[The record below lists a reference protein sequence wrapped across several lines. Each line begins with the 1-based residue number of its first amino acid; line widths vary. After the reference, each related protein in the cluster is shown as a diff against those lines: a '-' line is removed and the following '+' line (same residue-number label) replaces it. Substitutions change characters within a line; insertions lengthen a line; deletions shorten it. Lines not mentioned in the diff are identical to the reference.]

1 MTTIRKLNQVDFQEI
16 YDLNVYAFRLEDKEE
31 TKKWVKDCI
40 ENGRVYG
47 AFSRGKLTSSVIV
60 FPFEVYYN
68 GAVLKMGGIGNVSS
82 YPEARGQGAVRLLME
97 KALEEMKNKGQVL
110 SYLAPF
116 SYHFYRKFGYEVAF
130 EQRRYTIMPENFGP
144 FEAPENRVDRVSYE
158 EEKEAIQSVYRQ
170 KMTKAIGPLKRT
182 NWLWETKFL
191 PSDKKKVAL
200 YRNSGGVPQGY
211 LVYEFTGD
219 GQNTF
224 HINELMALTGI
235 AERALW
241 DYIGTHSSSF
251 ERFTYTGRSDQRLS
265 HLFHEANVKQQMNAH
280 MMARIVDM
288 ENFLKQFP
296 FKSTEK
302 QDFWLEVSDA
312 SAEWNNKVFRLSING
327 DDITVATEEKP
338 VETSSYLK
346 ADIQIWTQLF
356 MQYKTVDELRF
367 EGLLS
372 GSEETAQAFKALL
385 PQGTPELYDY
395 F

>member
-1 MTTIRKLNQVDFQEI
+1 MEIRELTKDHNQELH
-16 YDLNVYAFRLEDKEE
+16 DLNVYAFRLEDNEE
-31 TKKWVKDCI
+31 TKKWVEDCFA
-40 ENGRVYG
+40 NGIAYG
-47 AFSRGKLTSSVIV
+47 AFSEGKLKSSVIV
-60 FPFEVYYN
+60 FPFEMYHH
-68 GAVLKMGGIGNVSS
+68 GRILKMGGIGNVSS
-82 YPEARGQGAVRLLME
+82 YPEVRGQGTIRQLLE
-97 KALEEMKNKGQVL
+97 KALEEMRDQGYVL

-116 SYHFYRKFGYEVAF
+116 SYRFYRKFGYEVAF
-130 EQRRYTIMPENFGP
+130 EQRQYQIMPEDFGL
-144 FEAPENRVDRVSYE
+144 FEAPENRVERVRYE
-158 EEKEAIQSVYRQ
+158 EQKEAVQAIYEKKVAQSL
-170 KMTKAIGPLKRT
+170 GPVRRT
-182 NWLWETKFL
+182 DWLWEKKFL

-200 YRNSGGVPQGY
+200 YRDDEERPKGY

-224 HINELMALTGI
+224 HIHELMALSGK

-251 ERFTYTGRSDQRLS
+251 ERFTFTGRADQRLS

-296 FKSTEK
+296 FKSAEK
-302 QDFWLEVSDA
+302 RDFLLEVTDDTA
-312 SAEWNNKVFRLSING
+312 KWNNKVFKLSFDG
-327 DDITVATEEKP
+327 DDITVTTEEKSGK
-338 VETSSYLK
+338 TSSYLK
-346 ADIQIWTQLF
+346 ADIQTWTQLF
-356 MQYKTVDELRF
+356 MQFKTADELSF
-367 EGLLS
+367 EGSLS

>member
-1 MTTIRKLNQVDFQEI
+1 MEIRELTNDHNQEI
-16 YDLNVYAFRLEDKEE
+16 HDLNVYAFRLEDNEE
-31 TKKWVKDCI
+31 TKKWVEDCFA
-40 ENGRVYG
+40 NGIAYG
-47 AFSRGKLTSSVIV
+47 AFSEEKLTSSVIV
-60 FPFEVYYN
+60 FPFEMYYH
-68 GAVLKMGGIGNVSS
+68 GRILKMGGIGNVSS
-82 YPEARGQGAVRLLME
+82 YPEVRGQGTIRQLLE
-97 KALEEMKNKGQVL
+97 KALEEMRDQGYVL

-116 SYHFYRKFGYEVAF
+116 SYRFYRKFGYEVAF
-130 EQRRYTIMPENFGP
+130 EQRQYQIMPEDFGL
-144 FEAPENRVDRVSYE
+144 FEAPENRVERVRYE
-158 EEKEAIQSVYRQ
+158 EQKEAIQAIYEKKVAQSV
-170 KMTKAIGPLKRT
+170 GPVRRT
-182 NWLWETKFL
+182 GWLWEKKFL
-191 PSDKKKVAL
+191 PSDKKKIAL
-200 YRNSGGVPQGY
+200 YRDDEERPKGY

-224 HINELMALTGI
+224 HIHELMALSGK

-251 ERFTYTGRSDQRLS
+251 ERFTFTGRADQRLS

-296 FKSTEK
+296 FKSAEK
-302 QDFWLEVSDA
+302 QDFWVEVTDDTA
-312 SAEWNNKVFRLSING
+312 MWNNKVFKLSIDK
-327 DDITVATEEKP
+327 DDITVTTGEKP

-346 ADIQIWTQLF
+346 ADIQTWTQLF
-356 MQYKTVDELRF
+356 MQYKTAETLRF
-367 EGLLS
+367 EGSLS